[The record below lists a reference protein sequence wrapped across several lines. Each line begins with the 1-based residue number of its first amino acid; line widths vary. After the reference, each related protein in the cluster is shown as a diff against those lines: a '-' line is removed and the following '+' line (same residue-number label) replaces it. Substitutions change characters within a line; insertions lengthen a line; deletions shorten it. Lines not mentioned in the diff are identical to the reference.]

1 MDDLKKKFQKQLR
14 AVEEQME
21 AAQSKANS
29 ADKDRRRLLAE
40 VEDVSVEAERVRQ
53 QCRSVREV
61 QGVQDISVEPESC

>member
-1 MDDLKKKFQKQLR
+1 MSSDVMDDLKKKFQKQLR

-40 VEDVSVEAERVRQ
+40 VEDVSVEAEKV
-53 QCRSVREV
+53 
-61 QGVQDISVEPESC
+61 I